1 MDGECEPH
9 VAVASGEV
17 MGWGCRLVCL
27 VPHVVKE
34 ISSSRSLLPHEH
46 GIRPFPPSISQEMTQ
61 VLRIDESRK
70 RGKKGTVLFLLDA
83 FLRFATGREVAHAKS
98 WFELLGS
105 RGEHQRRRRKAV
117 LIEVRD
123 DLGRGCGA

>member
-1 MDGECEPH
+1 
-9 VAVASGEV
+9 
-17 MGWGCRLVCL
+17 
-27 VPHVVKE
+27 
-34 ISSSRSLLPHEH
+34 
-46 GIRPFPPSISQEMTQ
+46 

-98 WFELLGS
+98 WFEPLGS